1 VLAKAAPLVPLVIAH
16 GPDFNSDGEVSG
28 FDFLA
33 WQRGVGITSNATAQQ
48 GDSDG
53 DGDVDNDDLA
63 DWEAEYGASAS
74 APLAGAQ
81 ASESDPS
88 AQLSGSEQLSASAV
102 VEPQFGIE
110 FQTTSSASYGGNEG
124 SLAEAASDA
133 EQTGSNAPNAVA
145 ARGPSSAPI
154 PPELSTAQPIAST
167 AVGDD
172 VQGSVDQT
180 SGISLASLASE
191 ASKRFQHGSRYDRD
205 DHELLRPARIET
217 QSTETSFNDSI
228 DLMDLGFV
236 MRDRAL
242 DRLFGRRERLF
253 EQLPWNRDQQEDE
266 SADAL
271 EAVLGE
277 EIEWRLL

>member
-1 VLAKAAPLVPLVIAH
+1 
-16 GPDFNSDGEVSG
+16 
-28 FDFLA
+28 
-33 WQRGVGITSNATAQQ
+33 
-48 GDSDG
+48 
-53 DGDVDNDDLA
+53 
-63 DWEAEYGASAS
+63 
-74 APLAGAQ
+74 
-81 ASESDPS
+81 
-88 AQLSGSEQLSASAV
+88 
-102 VEPQFGIE
+102 
-110 FQTTSSASYGGNEG
+110 
-124 SLAEAASDA
+124 
-133 EQTGSNAPNAVA
+133 
-145 ARGPSSAPI
+145 
-154 PPELSTAQPIAST
+154 
-167 AVGDD
+167 
-172 VQGSVDQT
+172 VDQT